1 MKHTSV
7 KLNTPCEFINI
18 TPMNPL
24 ISKCQI
30 KVCYV
35 GDEPNRNKSI
45 ITKDVA
51 REMANSLPGSPI
63 VGFFNETSG
72 DFEEHNRSID
82 IANGTV
88 TFRDTTRPYGFVDLN
103 AKVWFQ
109 KFLDD
114 GQNEHEYLMTEG
126 YIWTGQ
132 YPEAKRII
140 DKGNNQSMELDEKTL
155 DAFWTKD
162 GNGKP
167 QFFIINEAIV
177 SKLCVLGEECEPC
190 FEGSQIAVN
199 FSLASDF
206 KEQLFTMVNEVKDLL
221 KEGGAKVF
229 TRYAVEIGDA
239 LWSALYSY
247 IESTY
252 PDGQNCYCSIYRVE
266 GIFEENGQKFAVLQ
280 NRTSMKYY
288 RLNFSIGENE
298 GFIPSDTLIEVTK
311 SYTPAE
317 EPQFA
322 LKDIEEFE
330 AQYAAKKKA
339 EEDKSGKSES
349 DNSDDDMDDDND
361 DPDDDPD
368 DDSDDDDDK
377 KKKKGKEDF
386 ACGGKKK
393 KSKCS
398 LDDDDDEDEYACG
411 GKKKKK
417 YSLEEIPEYVELQT
431 KYSELETKYN
441 ALVSENE
448 SLKNDNATLTEF
460 KNQSERK
467 EKEEMI
473 NSFYMLSDEDKKDVI
488 ENIDTYSLNDIEAK
502 LSIICVRNKVSFD
515 LDENK
520 NHQDPTTYNLNGD
533 NNDDDADTPAWIKAV
548 LETAKNKN

>member
-266 GIFEENGQKFAVLQ
+266 GIFEEGGQKFAVLQ

-288 RLNFSIGENE
+288 RLNFSIGESE

-322 LKDIEEFE
+322 LKDVEEFE

-339 EEDKSGKSES
+339 EEDKSGKSKD
-349 DNSDDDMDDDND
+349 DNSDDNTEDPKNEDPENKDPEEND
-361 DPDDDPD
+361 DEN
-368 DDSDDDDDK
+368 

-386 ACGGKKK
+386 ACGG
-393 KSKCS
+393 
-398 LDDDDDEDEYACG
+398 G
-411 GKKKKK
+411 KKKK
-417 YSLEEIPEYVELQT
+417 YSLDEIPEYIELQT
-431 KYSELETKYN
+431 QFSDLQAKFSELETKYN

-515 LDENK
+515 LDENNK
-520 NHQDPTTYNLNGD
+520 NHQDPTTYNLNGAD
-533 NNDDDADTPAWIKAV
+533 NDDDADIPAWVRAV

>member
-51 REMANSLPGSPI
+51 RDMANSLPGSPI

-266 GIFEENGQKFAVLQ
+266 GIFEEGGQKFAVLQ

-288 RLNFSIGENE
+288 RLNFSIGESE

-322 LKDIEEFE
+322 LKDVEEFE

-339 EEDKSGKSES
+339 EEDKSSKSEK
-349 DNSDDDMDDDND
+349 DNSDDNTEKPKNEDPENKDPEEDDDE
-361 DPDDDPD
+361 
-368 DDSDDDDDK
+368 K

-393 KSKCS
+393 KYS
-398 LDDDDDEDEYACG
+398 LD
-411 GKKKKK
+411 
-417 YSLEEIPEYVELQT
+417 EIPEYTELQT
-431 KYSELETKYN
+431 QFSDLQTKFSELETKYN

-448 SLKNDNATLTEF
+448 SLKNDNATLVEF

-515 LDENK
+515 LDENNK

>member
-206 KEQLFTMVNEVKDLL
+206 KEQLFAMVNEVKDLL

-266 GIFEENGQKFAVLQ
+266 GIFEEGGQKFAVLQ

-288 RLNFSIGENE
+288 RLNFSIGESE

-322 LKDIEEFE
+322 LKDVEEFE

-339 EEDKSGKSES
+339 EEDKPGKSEK
-349 DNSDDDMDDDND
+349 DNSDDNTEDPKNEDPENEDPEDDDE
-361 DPDDDPD
+361 
-368 DDSDDDDDK
+368 K

-393 KSKCS
+393 KYS
-398 LDDDDDEDEYACG
+398 LD
-411 GKKKKK
+411 
-417 YSLEEIPEYVELQT
+417 EIPEYTELQT
-431 KYSELETKYN
+431 QFSDLQTKFSELETKYN

-448 SLKNDNATLTEF
+448 SLKNDNATLVEF

-515 LDENK
+515 LDENNK

>member
-266 GIFEENGQKFAVLQ
+266 GIFEEGGQKFAVLQ

-288 RLNFSIGENE
+288 RLNFSIGESE

-322 LKDIEEFE
+322 LKDVEEFE

-339 EEDKSGKSES
+339 EEDKSGKSEK
-349 DNSDDDMDDDND
+349 DNSDDNTEDPKNEDPENEDPEDDDE
-361 DPDDDPD
+361 
-368 DDSDDDDDK
+368 K

-386 ACGGKKK
+386 ACGG
-393 KSKCS
+393 
-398 LDDDDDEDEYACG
+398 

-417 YSLEEIPEYVELQT
+417 YSLDEIPEYTELQT
-431 KYSELETKYN
+431 QFSDLQTKFSELETKYN

-448 SLKNDNATLTEF
+448 SLKNDNATLVEF

-515 LDENK
+515 LDENNK
-520 NHQDPTTYNLNGD
+520 NHQDPTTYNLNGND
-533 NNDDDADTPAWIKAV
+533 NDDDADTPAWIKAV

>member
-199 FSLASDF
+199 FSLAPDF

-266 GIFEENGQKFAVLQ
+266 GIFEEGGQKFAVLQ

-288 RLNFSIGENE
+288 RLNFSIGESE

-322 LKDIEEFE
+322 LKDVEEFE

-339 EEDKSGKSES
+339 EEDKSGKSEK
-349 DNSDDDMDDDND
+349 DNSDDNTEDPKNEDPENKDPEEDDDE
-361 DPDDDPD
+361 
-368 DDSDDDDDK
+368 K

-393 KSKCS
+393 KYS
-398 LDDDDDEDEYACG
+398 LD
-411 GKKKKK
+411 
-417 YSLEEIPEYVELQT
+417 EIPEYTELQT
-431 KYSELETKYN
+431 QFSDLQTKFSELETKYN

-448 SLKNDNATLTEF
+448 SLKNDNATLVEF

>member
-266 GIFEENGQKFAVLQ
+266 GIFEEGGQKFAVLQ

-288 RLNFSIGENE
+288 RLNFSIGESE

-322 LKDIEEFE
+322 LKDVEEFE

-339 EEDKSGKSES
+339 EEDKSDKSKD
-349 DNSDDDMDDDND
+349 DNSDDNTEDPKNEDPENEDPEDDDE
-361 DPDDDPD
+361 
-368 DDSDDDDDK
+368 K

-393 KSKCS
+393 KYS
-398 LDDDDDEDEYACG
+398 LD
-411 GKKKKK
+411 
-417 YSLEEIPEYVELQT
+417 EIPEYTELQT
-431 KYSELETKYN
+431 QFSDLQTKFSELETKYN

-448 SLKNDNATLTEF
+448 SLKNDNATLVEF

-515 LDENK
+515 LDENNK

>member
-266 GIFEENGQKFAVLQ
+266 GIFEEGGQKFAVLQ

-288 RLNFSIGENE
+288 RLNFSIGESE

-322 LKDIEEFE
+322 LKDVEEFE

-339 EEDKSGKSES
+339 EEDKSSKSEK
-349 DNSDDDMDDDND
+349 DNSDDNTEDPKNEDPENEDPEDDDE
-361 DPDDDPD
+361 
-368 DDSDDDDDK
+368 K

-393 KSKCS
+393 KYS
-398 LDDDDDEDEYACG
+398 LD
-411 GKKKKK
+411 
-417 YSLEEIPEYVELQT
+417 EIPEYTELQT
-431 KYSELETKYN
+431 QFSDLQTKFNELETKYN

-448 SLKNDNATLTEF
+448 SLKNDNATLVEF

-515 LDENK
+515 LDENNK